1 MAVQINKSYLLGDF
15 ELEPDNLHLWRN
27 GERVHLTN
35 KPFQVLVYLIEHRER
50 LVSRSELL
58 EKFWNGR
65 NVYEENLTKCVGAVR
80 KALDDRGDDPHF
92 ILTHWAEGYR
102 FICPVEEK
110 SINGNGFEIERTR
123 GVRIIVDE
131 DDVEIQTASLPD
143 KSRRSL
149 RKTRL
154 ILASVAIAV
163 IFATAAGAWYL
174 LRPKAVITQ
183 TFHSIAVLPL
193 KNLTGDAAN
202 EYLSDGMTESLIAS
216 LSKIEDLRVI
226 SRGSAFAYKDQEID
240 FAEVGGRLGI
250 ESVLVGSVQKEGE
263 ALRVSVRL
271 VNTVDG
277 HVIWTKEINKP
288 ANQIFA
294 LQDEIARNVAVKL
307 EPQVPDKIQRQVV
320 QHNTENTEAYRLYLK
335 GRFFWNQQTEEGL
348 NKSIEYFNR
357 AITEDPNYVLAY
369 CGVSDAYN
377 SMGSYY
383 SAPNAVM
390 PKAREFATKA
400 LALDDESADAHFSMA
415 SVLYWYD
422 WDWPRAEREMKR
434 AIELAPNHGLA
445 HNLYGDY
452 LMSIGRDEE
461 GIAEVKRAIELDPLA
476 HFSSCDLGWQFYHAR
491 QYEKA
496 IAQARQNFDTV
507 QNCPFDYLYVGQSLE
522 QTGNYQAAATEL
534 DKIQLFAKDWS
545 LGLAEKGYTYAAAG
559 QRTKAEQTLVKLAG
573 LQKSQ
578 YVDPYG
584 FAIVHLGL
592 GNKDKTLAWLE
603 KAVEAK
609 SPFLLFLKNEPKFDT
624 FREDPRFQ
632 DLVRRMRL

>member
-1 MAVQINKSYLLGDF
+1 MGDF
-15 ELEPDNLHLWRN
+15 ELEPNNLHLWRN
-27 GERVHLTN
+27 GERIHLTN
-35 KPFQVLVYLIEHRER
+35 KPFQVLVYLIEHRDR
-50 LVSRSELL
+50 LVSRGELL

-65 NVYEENLTKCVGAVR
+65 DVYEENLTKCVGAVR

-110 SINGNGFEIERTR
+110 FINGNGFEIERTT
-123 GVRIIVDE
+123 GVRIIVAKDDDE
-131 DDVEIQTASLPD
+131 EIKTASLLPE
-143 KSRRSL
+143 KYRRTST
-149 RKTRL
+149 RTRL
-154 ILASVAIAV
+154 IFASLAVAIV
-163 IFATAAGAWYL
+163 FATAAGAWYL
-174 LRPKAVITQ
+174 QRPRAEQTQ
-183 TFHSIAVLPL
+183 PIHSIAILPL
-193 KNLTGDAAN
+193 KNLTGDASN
-202 EYLSDGMTESLIAS
+202 DYLSDGMTESLIAS

-226 SRGSAFAYKDQEID
+226 SRGSAFAYKDQEVD
-240 FAEVGGRLGI
+240 FSEVGGRLGI

-263 ALRVSVRL
+263 ALRVGVRL
-271 VNTVDG
+271 VNTADG

-294 LQDEIARNVAVKL
+294 VQDEIARNVAVKL
-307 EPQVPDKIQRQVV
+307 EPQVADKIQTKVV
-320 QHNTENTEAYRLYLK
+320 EHNTENTEAYRLYLK

-357 AITEDPNYVLAY
+357 AIAEDPNYVLAY

-390 PKAREFATKA
+390 PKAREFAAKA
-400 LALDDESADAHFSMA
+400 LAIDKESADAHFSMA

-422 WDWPRAEREMKR
+422 WDWPRAELEMTR

-452 LMSIGRDEE
+452 LMSLGREDE
-461 GIAEVKRAIELDPLA
+461 GIAEVKRAIELDPLG
-476 HFSSCDLGWQFYHAR
+476 HFSSCDLGWQFYHAG

-522 QTGNYQAAATEL
+522 QTGRYQEANTEL
-534 DKIQLFAKDWS
+534 DKIQSFSKDWS
-545 LGLAEKGYTYAAAG
+545 MGLGEQAYAYAVSGQRAKAEKI
-559 QRTKAEQTLVKLAG
+559 LVNLAG
-573 LQKSQ
+573 LQKKQ
-578 YVDPYG
+578 YVDPYSL
-584 FAIVHLGL
+584 AIVHVGL
-592 GNKDKTLAWLE
+592 GDKDKAIECLE
-603 KAVEAK
+603 KAAAAK
-609 SPFLLFLKNEPKFDT
+609 SPFLLFLKSEAKFDN
-624 FREDPRFQ
+624 FRSDPRFQ
-632 DLVRRMRL
+632 DLLRRIGV

>member
-1 MAVQINKSYLLGDF
+1 M
-15 ELEPDNLHLWRN
+15 
-27 GERVHLTN
+27 
-35 KPFQVLVYLIEHRER
+35 
-50 LVSRSELL
+50 
-58 EKFWNGR
+58 
-65 NVYEENLTKCVGAVR
+65 
-80 KALDDRGDDPHF
+80 
-92 ILTHWAEGYR
+92 
-102 FICPVEEK
+102 
-110 SINGNGFEIERTR
+110 
-123 GVRIIVDE
+123 
-131 DDVEIQTASLPD
+131 
-143 KSRRSL
+143 
-149 RKTRL
+149 
-154 ILASVAIAV
+154 
-163 IFATAAGAWYL
+163 
-174 LRPKAVITQ
+174 
-183 TFHSIAVLPL
+183 
-193 KNLTGDAAN
+193 
-202 EYLSDGMTESLIAS
+202 
-216 LSKIEDLRVI
+216 
-226 SRGSAFAYKDQEID
+226 
-240 FAEVGGRLGI
+240 
-250 ESVLVGSVQKEGE
+250 
-263 ALRVSVRL
+263 
-271 VNTVDG
+271 DG